1 MRQELRDGLFEG
13 RTIDAVRHHDHVLVG
28 EGIGVQDVTLLDDV
42 GADHLGV
49 RATLR
54 VPGASVAVG

>member
-1 MRQELRDGLFEG
+1 MRL
-13 RTIDAVRHHDHVLVG
+13 DHVLVG
-28 EGIGVQDVTLLDDV
+28 EGIGVQDLTLLDDV

-54 VPGASVAVG
+54 VPGASIAVG